1 MFFFIRVLFFSLVLA
16 HLCDQRKWEDE
27 IQDLKGGIGLQ
38 KGRRSHASRSGKPG
52 QFLGCHSLSAAIMTS
67 L

>member
-27 IQDLKGGIGLQ
+27 IQDLKGGMGLQ
-38 KGRRSHASRSGKPG
+38 KGQRHMRHVAASLDS
-52 QFLGCHSLSAAIMTS
+52 FLDAIHCQLLLS
-67 L
+67 

>member
-27 IQDLKGGIGLQ
+27 IQDLKGGVGLQ
-38 KGRRSHASRSGKPG
+38 KGRRSHASSVAASLDS
-52 QFLGCHSLSAAIMTS
+52 FLDAIHCQLLS
-67 L
+67 